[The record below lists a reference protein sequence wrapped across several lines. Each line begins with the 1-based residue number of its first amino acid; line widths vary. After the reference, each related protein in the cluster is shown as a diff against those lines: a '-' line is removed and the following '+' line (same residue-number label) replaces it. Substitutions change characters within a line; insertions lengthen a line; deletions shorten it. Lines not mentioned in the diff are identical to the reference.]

1 MLQLLWYILVPAQ
14 QQAVA
19 MRANELYRKVSSKLS
34 KQTSQPYNEDGAP
47 HLGQRGQ
54 SDVGE
59 QLSPVDFEDWKN
71 GTLKSS
77 EIGMGYDKSNF
88 MQSVGKGPYMDA
100 FAEFHDGLHDLAFMP
115 TDQVSLVLTMPP
127 SYAVTL
133 LAAAQPYSSYY
144 HLRLRDKR
152 G

>member
-1 MLQLLWYILVPAQ
+1 
-14 QQAVA
+14 
-19 MRANELYRKVSSKLS
+19 
-34 KQTSQPYNEDGAP
+34 
-47 HLGQRGQ
+47 
-54 SDVGE
+54 
-59 QLSPVDFEDWKN
+59 
-71 GTLKSS
+71 
-77 EIGMGYDKSNF
+77 
-88 MQSVGKGPYMDA
+88 MDA